1 VRDRHEVRLWLVALL
16 WPSLARAEPERSLEV
31 MTLVGAS
38 AHSPVS
44 RWSLNHYDPR
54 PNTDDT
60 MGDLMLGISI
70 AWEADPTAY
79 PLQPLRLDVR
89 GKPVPEGRFVKSPEF
104 SLQTHGTRL
113 MALGG
118 MRLEA
123 VMDYRETR
131 EQTTM
136 SSIRM
141 WITPHVGAVTG
152 VASPVVGFD
161 YVTVFQ
167 VGRTWGLAMVMGLN
181 FWHGPELEL
190 FSKRVTEPPSNVWIG
205 QVFGGF
211 AFTLRL

>member
-1 VRDRHEVRLWLVALL
+1 VRLWLVALL
-16 WPSLARAEPERSLEV
+16 WPSLAHAEPERSLEV
-31 MTLVGAS
+31 MTLVGGS

-44 RWSLNHYDPR
+44 RWSFNHNDPR

-60 MGDLMLGISI
+60 MPGDLMLGISI
-70 AWEADPTAY
+70 AWETDPTAY
-79 PLQPLRLDVR
+79 PLQPLRLDVHD
-89 GKPVPEGRFVKSPEF
+89 KPTPEGRFAKSPEF

-118 MRLEA
+118 MRLVG
-123 VMDYRETR
+123 VMDYRQKVED
-131 EQTTM
+131 TTW

-152 VASPVVGFD
+152 VTSPVIGFD
-161 YVTVFQ
+161 YVTLFQ

-181 FWHGPELEL
+181 FWRGPEVEL